1 MLTRSALPFAALAAL
16 ALACACSNQG
26 EGEICDP
33 NAGNAGDDDCQGGL
47 TCQSLG
53 AGIIGFR
60 CCPPDLTQAKT
71 QVCNVSHPGVTQ
83 SPAPPDAGLADEDA
97 MSVDATS
104 DATVDAR
111 MDSPQEALPDAPA
124 EAGIDATDALAAPAD

>member
-1 MLTRSALPFAALAAL
+1 MLTRSALPFAALVAF

-53 AGIIGFR
+53 AGVIGFR
-60 CCPPDLTQAKT
+60 CCPPDLFQAKT
-71 QVCNVSHPGVTQ
+71 QVCNVSHPGVNQ
-83 SPAPPDAGLADEDA
+83 SPAPPEAGLADEDGA
-97 MSVDATS
+97 SVDAMFA
-104 DATVDAR
+104 ATVDSR
-111 MDSPQEALPDAPA
+111 VDSPQEALPDAPA
-124 EAGIDATDALAAPAD
+124 EAGIDATDARSAPAD